1 MGSDPCC
8 SAPGRREDFREALD
22 TLTRTM
28 IAYHGRSLAT
38 ISSMVTDLNG
48 EKAAAGSARPKKAGL
63 FPQDMSA
70 CVEDILK
77 GRLFAEIPPPSLKM
91 GKVRVTVG
99 TGAGNYPVQA
109 PHHTWTS
116 DQ

>member
-1 MGSDPCC
+1 MSEQRNRQLQCR
-8 SAPGRREDFREALD
+8 GRAKRQFEHPELVA
-22 TLTRTM
+22 
-28 IAYHGRSLAT
+28 
-38 ISSMVTDLNG
+38 DLNG
-48 EKAAAGSARPKKAGL
+48 EKAAAGSSRPKKAGL